1 MRSAFLVP
9 AAAAVGLFAFMAPS
23 AAQAQTMATG
33 AEIYGQQVQVAAAN
47 GDINTLTFQQD
58 GLVRISSTN
67 GQSAIGR
74 WMVQNG
80 QMCISVASG
89 ARECWAYQ
97 NPFQAQ
103 QAVTMVS
110 DCGATTRWTAL
121 NTNPLQPT
129 QRRAGERG

>member
-1 MRSAFLVP
+1 MRSKILLP

-23 AAQAQTMATG
+23 TAQAQTVLTG
-33 AEIYGQQVQVAAAN
+33 AELYGQQVQVAADN

-74 WMVQNG
+74 WFVQNN

-89 ARECWAYQ
+89 ARECWGYQ
-97 NPFQAQ
+97 SPFQAQ
-103 QAVTMVS
+103 QAVTMIS

>member
-1 MRSAFLVP
+1 MRQTLLVP
-9 AAAAVGLFAFMAPS
+9 AVAAAGLFALMAPT
-23 AAQAQTMATG
+23 AAQAQTVPTG
-33 AEIYGQQVQVAAAN
+33 AEIYGQQVQVSAAN

-74 WMVQNG
+74 WFAQNG
-80 QMCISVASG
+80 QLCISAANG

-97 NPFQAQ
+97 SPFQAQ
-103 QAVTMVS
+103 QAVTMIS
-110 DCGATTRWTAL
+110 DCGSTTRWTAL
-121 NTNPLQPT
+121 NTNQQVPT

>member
-1 MRSAFLVP
+1 MRSKILLP
-9 AAAAVGLFAFMAPS
+9 AAAAVGLFAFMAPAS
-23 AAQAQTMATG
+23 AQAQTVVTG
-33 AEIYGQQVQVAAAN
+33 AELYGQQVQVAADN

-74 WMVQNG
+74 WFVQNN

-97 NPFQAQ
+97 SPFQAQ
-103 QAVTMVS
+103 QAVTMIS